1 MFKYFHFTILII
13 LIFYLSILL
22 FMFFFQR
29 TFMYHPK
36 VKTLDSPPI
45 KFKYKEVY
53 IPSEKNIKLKSWF
66 SFSPLNKKTILFF
79 HGNAGDLNARIYK
92 LNKLSNLDVNFLII
106 SWRGFSGNNGK
117 PTEKGLYQDAEK
129 AVEWLQT
136 NGIKKKNI
144 VLYGE
149 SLGTGI
155 AIELASKDNFSGVIL
170 ESPYTS
176 MVDMGK
182 RFYPFVPVSLLQR
195 DRYNSLKKIK
205 KINSPILVLHGKAD
219 TLVPYYMGK
228 KIYDN
233 ANEPKY
239 SYFPTFD
246 NHMMAYD
253 QDMVNALKSFL
264 DLSTKR

>member
-1 MFKYFHFTILII
+1 MKMIKYFFL
-13 LIFYLSILL
+13 LGLLSYLSILL
-22 FMFFFQR
+22 FMFLFQR
-29 TFMYHPK
+29 TFMYHPN
-36 VKTLDSPPI
+36 VKNLDPVPA
-45 KFKYKEVY
+45 KFEYEEVF
-53 IPSEKNIKLKSWF
+53 ISSEKNIELRSWF
-66 SFSPLNKKTILFF
+66 SFKPENKKTVLFF
-79 HGNAGDLNARIYK
+79 HGNAGELSARVYK
-92 LNKLSNLDVNFLII
+92 LNKFSEIDANFLII

-117 PTEKGLYQDAEK
+117 PTEKGLYQDAKK
-129 AVEWLQT
+129 AVEWLQ
-136 NGIKKKNI
+136 NKGISKKDI
-144 VLYGE
+144 ILYGE

-155 AIELASKDNFSGVIL
+155 AVELASKDNFSGVIL

-182 RFYPFVPVSLLQR
+182 RFYPFIPVSLLQR
-195 DRYNSLKKIK
+195 DRYNSIKKIK

-253 QDMVNALKSFL
+253 QDMINALKSFL
-264 DLSTKR
+264 DLSAKR